1 MSRALVTLAAAAL
14 LALAS
19 ASVGLAATMY
29 AGPMKWSYS
38 GQGAGS
44 SFSSNWWDNWFG
56 TYGSGYDKAV
66 TFVDN
71 KSYSWHNT
79 VRNRNGETRTSY
91 WPRGLTV
98 KAHCVAYDFGFYGS
112 CTVS

>member
-1 MSRALVTLAAAAL
+1 MGRALVTAVAAAL
-14 LALAS
+14 CALVAGSAAMAAS
-19 ASVGLAATMY
+19 MY
-29 AGPMKWSYS
+29 AGPMKWAYS

-44 SFSSNWWDNWFG
+44 SYSSNWWDNWFA

-66 TFVDN
+66 TFIDN
-71 KSYSWHNT
+71 KSYGWHNT

-91 WPRGLTV
+91 GPHVLTV